1 MISLLWTLLNY
12 RFYLLLD
19 LRQFLLAA
27 AENPKVIAQYLK
39 VGGKPLELI
48 QALERVDKQQPFHI
62 AYIFNAVQLTL
73 IEILSNATQLTQ
85 PAVQACSYLLNSHR
99 ACVEKLLHSNV
110 GQQKRSV
117 LKLLTAIVALE
128 PQFGRDILATL
139 NVVFNTE
146 NMEKFT
152 RHNRHQSSDEEVSVR
167 TCYIHF
173 ILAYLIEGN
182 IMLIRNLLDRNELI
196 MALVSG
202 MLYDGHETVTLVL
215 STLQRFVLQ
224 TAQVSKTKKVQVF
237 SANVV
242 KQFLQLYEWKG
253 PAYFNAMFN
262 KKTQVVA
269 GNYVNAAELDA
280 VQQSVHEFLAVLLT
294 SRKFGIAFQCLGF
307 RRTKANATQKKILGD
322 LERPWTN
329 TRKADLTIQILRAC
343 PELARSFIKIISPSL
358 EPKNKH
364 GDWLA
369 AVDYCCKLVEQLTPS
384 ILRVGADQM
393 NAIEMSQVVKALCMA
408 PEILQHLRSK
418 FTIRSENLLMRQK
431 YTELLF
437 VMFKQCN
444 QHLLQIGRWSTYTD
458 NDMRKIKFDLIN
470 HVFVMC
476 PSVETILLSLHQ
488 TLQQIDE
495 PEMLCHLEI
504 VLDLLLIISTA
515 IPSFIEQT
523 ASVINY
529 IKILRPIYEL
539 NRDYASS
546 TRIEL
551 KAVRLI
557 LALEPKALSMNTEF
571 FQQVIQSILNV
582 FRFGG
587 SDEQAESRRLLLNV
601 FQNTGIF
608 ENGALEVDQWLEAFR
623 TVDEDSLTEVKDFL
637 VDALITYD
645 LNDRERPVAD
655 DGMMAG
661 KNMDELFHNIENG
674 ITLSGVVD
682 VPMLGGFF
690 GHFVVKHAGL
700 DDGNV
705 AESVQ
710 PFLEQVA
717 IALFHYLP
725 VPNGIASVLQ
735 ANQHKY
741 AQYMLSWLYKGKS
754 PVLEGHP
761 LEILS
766 RASAALLNTTDFD
779 FVKLVASTTSG
790 IRFKLNGIEQEVDTA
805 LSSETQCM
813 SLLFNAI
820 FIVVKQCELDQ
831 FQEVQCNQAIAFVK
845 GLLEVLHQ
853 LSASEAKKISS
864 GFEVDQCEDDSFSKA
879 LRYIFC
885 SRFYLLNNFTVWER
899 PDDQL
904 TRFVYEII
912 AFVQPLASPNVLLSV
927 LQHYRTKLTNQI
939 NWAIDSGAP
948 DLPITAS
955 DRLLGILSVFTLEHE
970 HCAAIIVGL
979 TKLPSSRFITTEND
993 RSIYVDIM
1001 GFTLKRLADLKTKA
1015 LEAVTIQGIANIYT
1029 GLIRH
1034 VDVDIN
1040 FERIEDALF
1049 NYLSIFYHNIG
1060 DVPADLFKAIFECRK
1075 LNKPTVKLA
1084 SLLLER
1090 NSDLNS
1096 VFLEILPARVSRKEL
1111 IYPLLNVACR
1121 KAIIF
1126 DATILTAMYAEFKNG
1141 ILKTIEKPQKAG
1153 VIYKENV
1160 YSSLFLIERCMPA
1173 NECIDFCRK
1182 TLKFDAAE
1190 VYQLQIIKAIHLKAL
1205 HSDKAEVRQLVF
1217 VNFVNIGVQLLGI
1230 LLKAETLDFD
1240 KINSFAAV
1248 LADWF
1253 KFQRRANAGPT
1264 QLSFDKILKS
1274 QIWPA
1279 VSKAC
1284 LKFGL
1289 QRDTTDPKNT
1299 KTAVLLKLLGFLCD
1313 RFYADDVTSD
1323 ECGRFFEMAIS
1334 HSEFFGLALQ
1344 QKPGEVKTN
1353 LMYLIFVLVKK
1364 CSMPL
1369 KPSHVPVFLGAYQAK
1384 LSRCDR
1390 FVLAILQKYEHS
1402 GIDMHPYKPFIWG
1415 DSAIAHYSIRGAE
1428 EAATGKITLYQE
1440 PPMMQAMSLIDKD
1453 AAEVTLAQFPVWR
1466 RLNAIEQVPAVEF
1479 RWFGIPGNEHLDMPS
1494 IASNRLEQLVDEN
1507 QFDPDYLLL
1516 SARNEE
1522 SLNEIYDPAFFIPLM
1537 SMAFAP
1543 EAFTRPIRPAQNGL
1557 LAMTFA
1563 TLSSQDKNMRLA
1575 GANALMRYRS
1585 HLETAHFV
1593 DSRIWFH
1600 MFDCVQR
1607 GLGNLT
1613 TEMQKHK
1620 KARIPRV
1627 PFVAGCFLGRTVNA
1641 LINPLNEMYRP
1652 LSNFL
1657 LFQRAYNF
1665 LSVPEF
1671 NVFFNSSDINHITHR
1686 HFMLEVLRDGIKC
1699 GSDFTILM
1707 AGSTFKAVLGFYGS
1721 PMATRDTNLLIL
1733 TVVNASVKIPKSAK
1747 IMIDNIG
1754 ILPWLS
1760 TVIDN
1765 VDFFKFDIIDGIC
1778 SIINNLWYSIRFNKQ
1793 EYGTASIKDVELRLF
1808 NLLLKLC
1815 PQLSTRTSQSSFA
1828 KYLNVLAHVTAGN
1841 GHLISE
1847 SNLDHL
1853 IKCART
1859 HIKSS
1864 NSAICDITFVKQS
1877 NESFCDSK
1885 YSYVRRL
1892 RAIGD
1897 LDESVIFIDA
1907 TLREL
1912 IVEWLKLRKLLA

>member
-1 MISLLWTLLNY
+1 M
-12 RFYLLLD
+12 
-19 LRQFLLAA
+19 LAA
-27 AENPKVIAQYLK
+27 TENPKVIAQYLK

-48 QALERVDKQQPFHI
+48 QSLERVDKQQPFHI
-62 AYIFNAVQLTL
+62 AYVFNALQMTL
-73 IEILSNATQLTQ
+73 IEILSSATQLTQ

-99 ACVEKLLHSNV
+99 ACVEKLLHSTV

-152 RHNRHQSSDEEVSVR
+152 RHNRHQSSDEDVSVR

-182 IMLIRNLLDRNELI
+182 IMLIRNLLDRNELM

-202 MLYDGHETVTLVL
+202 LVYDSHETVTLVL
-215 STLQRFVLQ
+215 STLQRFVLK

-237 SANVV
+237 NVSVV

-262 KKTQVVA
+262 KKTQDKA
-269 GNYVNAAELDA
+269 DDYVNATELNA
-280 VQQSVHEFLAVLLT
+280 VQESVHEFLTVLLA

-307 RRTKANATQKKILGD
+307 RRTKSNATQKKILGD

-329 TRKADLTIQILRAC
+329 ARKADLTIQILRAC
-343 PELARSFIKIISPSL
+343 PELARSFIKIVSPSL

-364 GDWLA
+364 GDWFA
-369 AVDYCCKLVEQLTPS
+369 AVDYFCKLIDQLTPS

-393 NAIEMSQVVKALCMA
+393 SAIEMSQVVKAMCMA
-408 PEILQHLRSK
+408 PEILQHLRNK
-418 FTIRSENLLMRQK
+418 FTIRSENLRMRHK

-437 VMFKQCN
+437 LMFRQCN
-444 QHLLQIGRWSTYTD
+444 QHLFEIGRWAKYTD

-488 TLQQIDE
+488 TLQQFDE
-495 PEMLCHLEI
+495 PEMLDHLEI
-504 VLDLLLIISTA
+504 VLDLLLIISSA

-539 NRDYASS
+539 NRDNASS
-546 TRIEL
+546 TRIEM

-557 LALEPKALSMNTEF
+557 LALEPKALSLKTEF

-582 FRFGG
+582 FRFGV
-587 SDEQAESRRLLLNV
+587 SDEQTESRRLLRNV

-608 ENGALEVDQWLEAFR
+608 ENGTLEVDQWLEAFR
-623 TVDEDSLTEVKDFL
+623 NVDEDSLTEVKDFF
-637 VDALITYD
+637 VEALTTYD
-645 LNDRERPVAD
+645 LNNRERPTAD

-661 KNMDELFHNIENG
+661 KHVGELFHNMENG
-674 ITLSGVVD
+674 ITLNGVVD

-690 GHFVVKHAGL
+690 GHFVAKHAAL
-700 DDGNV
+700 DKDV
-705 AESVQ
+705 ALSIQ

-725 VPNGIASVLQ
+725 VPNGISSVLH

-741 AQYMLSWLYKGKS
+741 EQYMRSWLNKGKS
-754 PVLEGHP
+754 TPLDGHP

-766 RASAALLNTTDFD
+766 RASAALLNTTDLD

-790 IRFKLNGIEQEVDTA
+790 VRFKLNGIEQEVDTA
-805 LSSETQCM
+805 LSNETQCM
-813 SLLFNAI
+813 SLLFNTM
-820 FIVVKQCELDQ
+820 FIVVKQSELDQ
-831 FQEVQCNQAIAFVK
+831 FQEVQCNQAVAFVK

-853 LSASEAKKISS
+853 LSASEAKNASS
-864 GFEVDQCEDDSFSKA
+864 GFEVDQCEDDSFAKA

-885 SRFYLLNNFTVWER
+885 SRYYLLNNFTIWER
-899 PDDQL
+899 HDDQL

-912 AFVQPLASPNVLLSV
+912 AFVQPLASPTVLSAI

-939 NWAIDSGAP
+939 NWAIESGSP

-955 DRLLGILSVFTLEHE
+955 DRFLSILSAFTLEYE

-979 TKLPSSRFITTEND
+979 TKLASNRFITADND
-993 RSIYVDIM
+993 RSIYADIM
-1001 GFTLKRLADLKTKA
+1001 GFTLKRLANLKTKA
-1015 LEAVTIQGIANIYT
+1015 LEAETIQGIANIYI
-1029 GLIRH
+1029 GLIRQ

-1049 NYLSIFYHNIG
+1049 NYLSTFYHNIG

-1090 NSDLNS
+1090 NNDLNS

-1121 KAIIF
+1121 KAITF
-1126 DATILTAMYAEFKNG
+1126 EATILTAMYAEFKNG

-1182 TLKFDAAE
+1182 ALKFDAAE

-1205 HSDKAEVRQLVF
+1205 HSDKPEVRQLVF
-1217 VNFVNIGVQLLGI
+1217 VNFVNISVQLLGL
-1230 LLKAETLDFD
+1230 LLKTEALEFD

-1253 KFQRRANAGPT
+1253 KFQRRAMTGPT
-1264 QLSFDKILKS
+1264 PLSFDKILKS
-1274 QIWPA
+1274 QVWPA

-1289 QRDTTDPKNT
+1289 QRDTTDPKNM
-1299 KTAVLLKLLGFLCD
+1299 KSAVLLKLLGFLCD

-1323 ECGRFFEMAIS
+1323 DCGRYFEMAIS

-1344 QKPGEVKTN
+1344 QEPGEVKTN
-1353 LMYLIFVLVKK
+1353 LMYLLFVLVKK

-1428 EAATGKITLYQE
+1428 EATAVKTTLYQE
-1440 PPMMQAMSLIDKD
+1440 PPMMQAMSLIDKN
-1453 AAEVTLAQFPVWR
+1453 AAEETLAQFPVWR
-1466 RLNAIEQVPAVEF
+1466 RLNAIEQVPSVEF

-1516 SARNEE
+1516 SARKEE

-1543 EAFTRPIRPAQNGL
+1543 EAFTRPVRPAQNGL

-1607 GLGNLT
+1607 GLGDLT

-1627 PFVAGCFLGRTVNA
+1627 PYVAGCFLGRTVNA

-1657 LFQRAYNF
+1657 LFQKAYNF

-1671 NVFFNSSDINHITHR
+1671 NVFFNSSDINHSTHR

-1707 AGSTFKAVLGFYGS
+1707 AASTFKAVLGFYNS
-1721 PMATRDTNLLIL
+1721 PMATRETNLLIL
-1733 TVVNASVKIPKSAK
+1733 TVINASVKIPKSAK
-1747 IMIDNIG
+1747 VMIETVG

-1778 SIINNLWYSIRFNKQ
+1778 SIINNLWYSIRFNIQ
-1793 EYGTASIKDVELRLF
+1793 EYGTAGIKDIDQRLF

-1828 KYLNVLAHVTAGN
+1828 KYLNVLAHVTTDN

-1847 SNLDHL
+1847 TNLDHL

-1864 NSAICDITFVKQS
+1864 NSAICDIAFVKQS

-1892 RAIGD
+1892 RAIGGP
-1897 LDESVIFIDA
+1897 DESVIFIDA

-1912 IVEWLKLRKLLA
+1912 IVDWLKLRKLLA